1 MSRFAKIAAVFLL
14 AALVFLPC
22 QTTLAADSSTS
33 TSATILSPIKSQVLD
48 VNESLAS
55 ETEIKP
61 VSEQASDINY
71 VLGRDCPTS
80 SELLVSYLSNCWS
93 CFLIDKV
100 LDAVNELSFAVWEA
114 SRMEF
119 FWLAF
124 VLFIIWLGYR
134 LIGHVGSIMPQSPE
148 EFWTKVGH
156 VLFKLIFVTVIL
168 SSTMIGEFVGRW
180 IISPVVSGAAEF
192 TSLVTQSF
200 AAANEGFTKEQ
211 GEENLIK
218 IAGFGAAH
226 TIYND
231 EGEPVEMPEPLTRE
245 DIEALH
251 LELKQLKGFDCSGIL
266 PGPTALAAPLALN
279 PASTAAV
286 APASVALASYCK
298 SVRDGVLPGKNE
310 QNAERIAE
318 IERLLT
324 LSTLGSNSNPSAY
337 FNDCTR
343 QLGQRAEEII
353 SRAEAAGN
361 KAAIYGALTPES
373 KAAFMCMVESLHQ
386 EMGFGNALGSAL
398 VCYGKT
404 AFVLKVPLFGSYALP
419 DIPMMLAGALIW
431 VCCFLLSLAF
441 TFKLV
446 DACLRLGVLCTVMPM
461 LLVAFIF
468 PSTAI
473 FAKNAVK
480 VLVHAVVVFLI
491 LGIILALAML
501 LVMQAFQVGYTDVLP
516 EETYDIRTLFYL
528 NRIDMIH
535 NQLNLSGWS
544 FLAAIACFIFAI
556 LIINTTDSIAAEFSG
571 VSDSLVGSTGFG
583 DVVGNAMGQLAS
595 TGTINLAKTGA
606 TAAKTGAVKLMNK
619 K

>member
-266 PGPTALAAPLALN
+266 PGPTALN
-279 PASTAAV
+279 PASVAM

-298 SVRDGVLPGKNE
+298 SVKDGVLPGKNE
-310 QNAERIAE
+310 QNAARIAE

-324 LSTLGSNSNPSAY
+324 LSTLGGNASPNAY
-337 FNDCTR
+337 FNDCTS
-343 QLGQRAEEII
+343 QLGQKAEEII

-473 FAKNAVK
+473 FAKNSVK

-501 LVMQAFQVGYTDVLP
+501 LVMQAFQVGHTDVLP

-535 NQLNLSGWS
+535 DQLNLSGRS
-544 FLAAIACFIFAI
+544 FLAAIACFLFAI
-556 LIINTTDSIAAEFSG
+556 LITNTTDKMAAEFSG

-583 DVVGNAMGQLAS
+583 DVVGNALSQVAS
-595 TGTINLAKTGA
+595 SGTMNLAKGGA
-606 TAAKTGAVKLMNK
+606 TVAQMGASKLMK
-619 K
+619 KK